1 MRSNAAKTFLWT
13 AGLLIGSVVLALAAI
28 GMGRFSMS
36 LPQTIATLFPGALPD
51 IEVTQTMRNV
61 IFNIRLPRVLLS
73 LLSGAGLSVA
83 GASFQ
88 GLFSNPLATPD
99 TLGVATGASFG
110 AALGILLGCDM
121 FMTQVCALLMGMLA
135 VAIVYTV
142 SRVRGGTN
150 MVMIILGGMVVSSL
164 FSALVSMIKYVADPQ
179 DVLPA
184 ITFWLM
190 GSLSATNF
198 QTLTLGAP
206 FILVGTAMIFALR
219 WRLNVLSLN
228 EDEAHTLGV
237 NVNLLRLLVILAS
250 TMITASVVSMCG
262 LIGWVGLLIP
272 HISRMLFGND
282 NRRVIPASIGL
293 GAIFMLLIDTLA
305 RTVSASEI
313 PVSILTAVIGAP
325 VSTACA
331 PRVRPSVE
339 LMAMQRTTLSP
350 ISCATSATSF
360 LPFSSSSM
368 ALRRFGS

>member
-1 MRSNAAKTFLWT
+1 MRSNSAKTFLGT
-13 AGLLIGSVVLALAAI
+13 AGLIIGSVVLALIAI

-36 LPQTIATLFPGALPD
+36 VPQTIATLIPGTFPD

-73 LLSGAGLSVA
+73 LLAGAGLSVA

-110 AALGILLGCDM
+110 AALGILMGCSM

-135 VAIVYTV
+135 VAIVYAI
-142 SRVRGGTN
+142 SRIRGGTN

-198 QTLTLGAP
+198 RTLLLGAP
-206 FILVGTAMIFALR
+206 FIIIGTVMISVLR

-237 NVNLLRLLVILAS
+237 NVSLLRMLIILAS

-272 HISRMLFGND
+272 HISRMMFGND

-293 GAIFMLLIDTLA
+293 GAIFMLIIDTLA
-305 RTVSASEI
+305 RTMSASEV
-313 PVSILTAVIGAP
+313 PVSILTAIIGAP
-325 VSTACA
+325 VFII
-331 PRVRPSVE
+331 
-339 LMAMQRTTLSP
+339 L
-350 ISCATSATSF
+350 
-360 LPFSSSSM
+360 
-368 ALRRFGS
+368 LRKTGGIRG

>member
-1 MRSNAAKTFLWT
+1 MRRETAKTLLWT
-13 AGLLIGSVVLALAAI
+13 AGLLIGSAVLALAAI

-36 LPQTIATLFPGALPD
+36 IPQTLATLFPGSFPE

-73 LLSGAGLSVA
+73 LLAGAGLSVA

-110 AALGILLGCDM
+110 AALGILLGCSM
-121 FMTQVCALLMGMLA
+121 FLTQVCALAMGMLA
-135 VAIVYTV
+135 VAVVYAV

-198 QTLTLGAP
+198 QTLLLGAP
-206 FILVGTAMIFALR
+206 FILAGTAMIFALR

-237 NVNLLRLLVILAS
+237 NVKLLRVLVILAS

-325 VSTACA
+325 VFII
-331 PRVRPSVE
+331 
-339 LMAMQRTTLSP
+339 L
-350 ISCATSATSF
+350 
-360 LPFSSSSM
+360 
-368 ALRRFGS
+368 LRKTGGLRG

>member
-1 MRSNAAKTFLWT
+1 MRRETAKTFLWT
-13 AGLLIGSVVLALAAI
+13 AGLLIGSAVLALAAI

-36 LPQTIATLFPGALPD
+36 IPQTLATLFPGSFPE

-73 LLSGAGLSVA
+73 LLAGAGLSVA

-110 AALGILLGCDM
+110 AALGILLGCNM
-121 FMTQVCALLMGMLA
+121 FLTQVCALAMGMLA
-135 VAIVYTV
+135 VAIVYAV

-198 QTLTLGAP
+198 QTLLLGAP
-206 FILVGTAMIFALR
+206 FILAGTAMIFSLR

-237 NVNLLRLLVILAS
+237 NVKLLRVLVILAS

-325 VSTACA
+325 VFII
-331 PRVRPSVE
+331 
-339 LMAMQRTTLSP
+339 L
-350 ISCATSATSF
+350 
-360 LPFSSSSM
+360 
-368 ALRRFGS
+368 LRKTGGLRG

>member
-1 MRSNAAKTFLWT
+1 MRRETAKTFLWT
-13 AGLLIGSVVLALAAI
+13 AGLLIGSAVLALAAI

-36 LPQTIATLFPGALPD
+36 IPQTLATMFPGLFPQ

-73 LLSGAGLSVA
+73 LLAGAGLSVA

-121 FMTQVCALLMGMLA
+121 FLTQVCALAMGMLA
-135 VAIVYTV
+135 VGVVYAV
-142 SRVRGGTN
+142 SRVRGGTS

-198 QTLTLGAP
+198 QTLVLGAP
-206 FILVGTAMIFALR
+206 FILAGTAMIFALR

-237 NVNLLRLLVILAS
+237 NVQLLRVLVILAS

-272 HISRMLFGND
+272 HISRMLVGND

-325 VSTACA
+325 VFII
-331 PRVRPSVE
+331 
-339 LMAMQRTTLSP
+339 L
-350 ISCATSATSF
+350 
-360 LPFSSSSM
+360 
-368 ALRRFGS
+368 LRKTGGLRG

>member
-1 MRSNAAKTFLWT
+1 MRRETAKTLLWT
-13 AGLLIGSVVLALAAI
+13 AGLLIGSAVLALAAI

-36 LPQTIATLFPGALPD
+36 IPQTLATLFPGSFPE

-73 LLSGAGLSVA
+73 LLAGAGLSVA

-121 FMTQVCALLMGMLA
+121 FLTQVCALAMGMLA
-135 VAIVYTV
+135 VAVVYAV

-198 QTLTLGAP
+198 QTLLLGAP
-206 FILVGTAMIFALR
+206 FILAGTAMIFALR

-237 NVNLLRLLVILAS
+237 NVKLLRVLVILAS

-325 VSTACA
+325 VFII
-331 PRVRPSVE
+331 
-339 LMAMQRTTLSP
+339 L
-350 ISCATSATSF
+350 
-360 LPFSSSSM
+360 
-368 ALRRFGS
+368 LRKTGGLRG

>member
-13 AGLLIGSVVLALAAI
+13 AGLLIGSAVLALAAI

-206 FILVGTAMIFALR
+206 FILIGTAMIFALR

-237 NVNLLRLLVILAS
+237 NVNLIRGLAAFS
-250 TMITASVVSMCG
+250 GVVLCASVTALAG
-262 LIGWVGLLIP
+262 P
-272 HISRMLFGND
+272 ISF
-282 NRRVIPASIGL
+282 IGL
-293 GAIFMLLIDTLA
+293 MVPHLV
-305 RTVSASEI
+305 RTVVGPDLKKNMPLSA
-313 PVSILTAVIGAP
+313 VSGSCILLLSACKAFAERASSISAPEAV
-325 VSTACA
+325 
-331 PRVRPSVE
+331 R
-339 LMAMQRTTLSP
+339 
-350 ISCATSATSF
+350 
-360 LPFSSSSM
+360 
-368 ALRRFGS
+368 

>member
-1 MRSNAAKTFLWT
+1 MRRETAKTFLWT

-36 LPQTIATLFPGALPD
+36 IPQTLATLFPGAFPE

-73 LLSGAGLSVA
+73 LLAGAGLSVA

-110 AALGILLGCDM
+110 AALGILLGCNM
-121 FMTQVCALLMGMLA
+121 FLTQVCALAMGMLA
-135 VAIVYTV
+135 VAVVYAV

-198 QTLTLGAP
+198 QTLLLGAP
-206 FILVGTAMIFALR
+206 FILAGTAMIFALR

-237 NVNLLRLLVILAS
+237 NVSLLRVLVILAS

-325 VSTACA
+325 VFII
-331 PRVRPSVE
+331 
-339 LMAMQRTTLSP
+339 L
-350 ISCATSATSF
+350 
-360 LPFSSSSM
+360 
-368 ALRRFGS
+368 LRKTGGLRG